1 MVQKSPVYAILCTLE
16 QQRTATDKQEHKL
29 LPVYKLIGIA
39 HKAGGRTILNDKEVI
54 NDVLVNLFNEIM
66 ELEEQAIIT
75 DEYKDITN
83 NDMHIIAAIGLGEK
97 KMSDIAAELNITVG
111 SLTIAMNAQRERSEK
126 DRRVVFIHLTVKG
139 RKAFHH
145 HAEYHRQMTDAV
157 VSALSDNEV
166 GVLAKALEKLS
177 VFFRQYQK

>member
-16 QQRTATDKQEHKL
+16 QQRTVTDKQEHKL

-66 ELEEQAIIT
+66 ELEGQAIIT

-83 NDMHIIAAIGLGEK
+83 NVYAYYRCHWSWRK
-97 KMSDIAAELNITVG
+97 KDVRYS
-111 SLTIAMNAQRERSEK
+111 
-126 DRRVVFIHLTVKG
+126 G
-139 RKAFHH
+139 RT
-145 HAEYHRQMTDAV
+145 EYYGRLPDHCHECT
-157 VSALSDNEV
+157 
-166 GVLAKALEKLS
+166 G
-177 VFFRQYQK
+177 